1 MTRIGLLVNPAAGR
15 GRAGTAGPIVLAELR
30 AAGHDVV
37 DLTEPDVTSA
47 RRRAAAF
54 LHDLPADAPAALVG
68 VGGDGVANLA
78 VNAIL
83 THAPHVPFGLV
94 PAGTGNDTARSLRL
108 PLRDPVAAVARLL
121 GALTRDP
128 RRIDVGE
135 ITAVRDGDAPVA
147 PGDDPDDGAP
157 VTRRYFVNVVS
168 AGIDAAVNARANRIG
183 WPKGP
188 SRYVVALAAELVG
201 FRGFDVRVVAD
212 GRDLGPAGTLVAVA
226 NSRSIGGGMAIA
238 PDADW
243 SDGLFDV
250 VTAPTI
256 PRRTLVRIFPRVY
269 GGTHVTHPVVSV
281 VRAREVLLLP
291 GSGGD
296 GRSGRSGRSTGS
308 TGSTGSA
315 GRRAAAPAPLVHAD
329 GEPVGD
335 VPLRLRLVA
344 EALRV
349 LA

>member
-47 RRRAAAF
+47 RRRAAEF
-54 LHDLPADAPAALVG
+54 LRDLPADAPAALVG

-94 PAGTGNDTARSLRL
+94 PAGTGNDTARSLGL

-121 GALTRDP
+121 GALTREP
-128 RRIDVGE
+128 RRVDVGE
-135 ITAVRDGDAPVA
+135 ITAVREGDAPVA
-147 PGDDPDDGAP
+147 PGEEPDDGAP

-201 FRGFDVRVVAD
+201 FRGYDVRAVAD
-212 GRDLGPAGTLVAVA
+212 GRDLGPTGTIVAVA

-291 GSGGD
+291 GGGD
-296 GRSGRSGRSTGS
+296 AGDQGSANVSDSRSESRSG
-308 TGSTGSA
+308 
-315 GRRAAAPAPLVHAD
+315 GRRAPAPAPLVHAD

>member
-15 GRAGTAGPIVLAELR
+15 GRAATAGPIALAELR

-54 LHDLPADAPAALVG
+54 LREQPADAARERRGPSTVLVG

-83 THAPHVPFGLV
+83 AHAPHVAFGLV
-94 PAGTGNDTARSLRL
+94 PAGTGNDTARSLGL
-108 PLRDPVAAVARLL
+108 PRGDPVAAVARLL
-121 GALTRDP
+121 GALTREP
-128 RRIDVGE
+128 RRVDVGE
-135 ITAVRDGDAPVA
+135 ITAVRPSDDPVA
-147 PGDDPDDGAP
+147 PGEEPGDGEP
-157 VTRRYFVNVVS
+157 VARRYFVNVLS
-168 AGIDAAVNARANRIG
+168 AGIDAAVNGRANRIG
-183 WPKGP
+183 WPKGS

-201 FRGFDVRVVAD
+201 FHGFDVRVVAD

-250 VTAPTI
+250 VTAPTM
-256 PRRTLVRIFPRVY
+256 PRRTLLHLFPRVY
-269 GGTHVTHPVVSV
+269 GGTHVTHPVVQV

-291 GSGGD
+291 GGTD
-296 GRSGRSGRSTGS
+296 LTGRTD
-308 TGSTGSA
+308 
-315 GRRAAAPAPLVHAD
+315 RRRGPAPAPLVHAD